1 MASGLPPLERLALT
15 PTPTSPPAARAA
27 HAGRKARRDEAAP
40 YTKGEGRQPAALGAW
55 DDDRADDQYQS
66 EDDDDRNVPV
76 ELQHL
81 DPAGAERR
89 LRQAVPEHLLPSRRS
104 PDIRQDVLQS
114 TGPAGELL
122 RLIQSAV
129 MKLAPS
135 LQSYWCGPDVRD
147 KSIRPFLTPD
157 VYMEIYQGQRVQLD
171 KAYKIL
177 EKYTLDDKSWIRSAY
192 FSLRGQIHTAIVPEQ
207 SFRTLYDAYVAFR
220 GGDPWFMNDMS
231 KLPGSKVFT
240 QVKWESDHEREVG
253 EALAPHAHLFAPM
266 IDALHAFG
274 FVAEGQDEFQIRW
287 RFHPL
292 RHNNASMWHFDSN
305 GYMMYGDE
313 SMQRATRWT
322 KEGNRS
328 VATTSCLSIDPSQ
341 PADRCGTRI
350 LSGLPMLREEAV
362 HGIVDELWD
371 AKDTYP
377 GFVCPRE
384 KEAEYAVQFRKEVA
398 DATEQAIKEF
408 TASPDVHDY
417 TRTAADLVRDQARG
431 EAVLASA
438 GVEVMRVRN
447 GEISTFNDHQYHAGS
462 TTPPGQIRLFFIAN
476 TGVESTF
483 GEERAY
489 KEHTRIVDGQGRVA
503 KIMFT
508 LI

>member
-1 MASGLPPLERLALT
+1 MASGLPPLERLALA
-15 PTPTSPPAARAA
+15 PSPTSPPAARAGLA
-27 HAGRKARRDEAAP
+27 ERKARRDAAAP
-40 YTKGEGRQPAALGAW
+40 YAKGEGRQPAALGAW
-55 DDDRADDQYQS
+55 DDDRADDQYHS
-66 EDDDDRNVPV
+66 EDDHDRNVPV

-89 LRQAVPEHLLPSRRS
+89 LRKAVPEHLLPSRRS
-104 PDIRQDVLQS
+104 PEIRQDVLQS
-114 TGPAGELL
+114 TGPAGEFL
-122 RLIQSAV
+122 RLVQSAV
-129 MKLAPS
+129 MELSPS
-135 LQSYWCGPDVRD
+135 LQSYWCGPDVRNE
-147 KSIRPFLTPD
+147 RNRALLTRD
-157 VYMEIYQGQRVQLD
+157 DYMQIYQGQRVQLD

-220 GGDPWFMNDMS
+220 GGDPWFMNDTS
-231 KLPGSKVFT
+231 TLPGSKVFT
-240 QVKWESDHEREVG
+240 QVKWEADHEREVG
-253 EALAPHAHLFAPM
+253 EALVPHAHLFAPM
-266 IDALHAFG
+266 IDALRAFG
-274 FVAEGQDEFQIRW
+274 FVSEGQDEFQIRW
-287 RFHPL
+287 RFHPV
-292 RHNNASMWHFDSN
+292 RHNNASNWHLDIN

-313 SMQRATRWT
+313 SMERATRWT
-322 KEGNRS
+322 KEGNRA

-350 LSGLPMLREEAV
+350 LSGLPMFREEAV

-371 AKDTYP
+371 AKDTFP
-377 GFVCPRE
+377 GFLCPFD
-384 KEAEYAVQFRKEVA
+384 KEAEYAVKFRREVA
-398 DATEQAIKEF
+398 RATEKAIDKF
-408 TASPDVHDY
+408 IAFPDVHDY

-476 TGVESTF
+476 TGVEGTF
-483 GEERAY
+483 GEGRAY